1 MKKLFSII
9 AGLIFISTS
18 ASCLENDFKN
28 TLLDVIFTKTGDANY
43 NIELSTQKPY
53 NEPIKVIKKTDTNY
67 YLLLPETNSKDG
79 SIEPVGDIINA
90 EVKMFAYAG
99 QDLNNGY
106 TKINIY
112 TSKPISLSTTLKTNP
127 QFKTATV
134 DNKKLAQL
142 DNSFNKSQTPIQSAN
157 QALANKKPIVQENLT
172 KAKIE
177 QLPNAKSNLTKE
189 QIEANFEA
197 QYKARQERLGKEPAP
212 VVKAQTKPA
221 TTQKTITKQ
230 ATSAKPA
237 TVQKTVKQTTTAKP
251 VQKTTTA
258 VKKPVTVQNPA
269 KTVQK
274 SQSAPQVKQPQNAE
288 LKKEAEPQKP
298 IEKKVEPIKQE
309 EQKEPAIL
317 PPVNEEEPALKLPQR
332 HIEEEA
338 QENKEIIQEQ
348 PKKIDINK
356 IKKIAKE
363 NKNLIAILGLI
374 LGLLMLILV
383 FRNSK
388 KKGNEMME
396 ENNMQQD
403 TNNIE
408 VPLNEEP
415 IEIKEEIETPQTFA
429 NEFENVSEVLDQEEP
444 LEKQEEPQSV
454 VSVEDTTQEE
464 EIEEIEQEEEPYIE
478 PELISSV
485 EIAPNRGFMI
495 IDQQGKKALFGYIK
509 EDVYLLYN
517 FREFISSNDI
527 TFRMSEKQDDKA
539 FFIVKI
545 DKVKLLVRVTNAE
558 MKLELEM

>member
-1 MKKLFSII
+1 
-9 AGLIFISTS
+9 
-18 ASCLENDFKN
+18 
-28 TLLDVIFTKTGDANY
+28 
-43 NIELSTQKPY
+43 
-53 NEPIKVIKKTDTNY
+53 
-67 YLLLPETNSKDG
+67 
-79 SIEPVGDIINA
+79 
-90 EVKMFAYAG
+90 
-99 QDLNNGY
+99 
-106 TKINIY
+106 
-112 TSKPISLSTTLKTNP
+112 
-127 QFKTATV
+127 
-134 DNKKLAQL
+134 
-142 DNSFNKSQTPIQSAN
+142 
-157 QALANKKPIVQENLT
+157 
-172 KAKIE
+172 
-177 QLPNAKSNLTKE
+177 
-189 QIEANFEA
+189 
-197 QYKARQERLGKEPAP
+197 
-212 VVKAQTKPA
+212 
-221 TTQKTITKQ
+221 
-230 ATSAKPA
+230 
-237 TVQKTVKQTTTAKP
+237 
-251 VQKTTTA
+251 
-258 VKKPVTVQNPA
+258 
-269 KTVQK
+269 
-274 SQSAPQVKQPQNAE
+274 
-288 LKKEAEPQKP
+288 
-298 IEKKVEPIKQE
+298 
-309 EQKEPAIL
+309 
-317 PPVNEEEPALKLPQR
+317 
-332 HIEEEA
+332 
-338 QENKEIIQEQ
+338 
-348 PKKIDINK
+348 
-356 IKKIAKE
+356 
-363 NKNLIAILGLI
+363 
-374 LGLLMLILV
+374 MLILV

-408 VPLNEEP
+408 VPLYEEP